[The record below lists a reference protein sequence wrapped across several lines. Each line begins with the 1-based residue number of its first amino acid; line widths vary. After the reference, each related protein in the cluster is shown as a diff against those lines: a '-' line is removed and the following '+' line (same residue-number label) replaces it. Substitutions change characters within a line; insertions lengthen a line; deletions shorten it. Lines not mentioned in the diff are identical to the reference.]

1 MATARREENQTRG
14 RPGTKSRP
22 ARARSAGFRSRGRT
36 WLWRIALLAVLAAL
50 AGAVVLF
57 VIPELKTS
65 AYQARHLAAI
75 SRRLTF
81 RVEPGPSPSL
91 LFAPR
96 GPYDLRLGYA
106 SLPTFL
112 ERLTSRGNMIA
123 AQARLSPR
131 LRALADLGVFPIYH
145 EKTQAG
151 LDVLDKDGTVI
162 FSARYPE
169 RVYRSFE
176 SIPPLVVET
185 LLFIEN
191 RDLLDPRY
199 PNRNPAVEW
208 DRFAKAAVDRLI
220 QVIDKEHEGEGG
232 STLATQLEKYRHS
245 PEGRTT
251 SVMEKLRQMTSAS
264 FRAYLDGEET
274 LEVRKRIVLDY
285 INSVPLAAFPGY
297 GEVNGLGDGLWVW
310 YGADLDEVNRLLD
323 ERVTRPGP
331 ESLEARAR
339 AFTQVLSLFLAHRRP
354 TYYLL
359 ENQNALRARV
369 RAYLNLLFTAGI
381 ISAELRDEAMAVEL
395 SFKRVPPATP
405 EAPFSQ
411 RKESTMVRTAI
422 MTLLGVPQLYDLDRL
437 DLTVK
442 TTLDHP
448 MQMEMTEALEGLR
461 DQAKAAA
468 AGIIGFRLLEPE
480 HVSKVTYSITLYERV
495 EGANVLRVQADNLD
509 QPLNINEGVKLELG
523 STAKLRTLITYLEV
537 VSALHDRYAGLSPE
551 ELRRVD
557 PPASDRLT
565 RWALEYLSSAP
576 DKGLPAMLE
585 AAMERRYSAS
595 PSESFFTGG
604 GLHTF
609 ANYEKEDDERVL
621 SVRQAFH
628 RSVNLVFIR
637 LMRDIV
643 HYYMFQIPGSTAR
656 MLQDAKDPQ
665 RKVFLERFADREG
678 RQFLVRFYNKYRG
691 KSPEEALDLLLG
703 ERPSTKRL
711 AVVFRTV
718 EPEADFESFVSFMN
732 SRAAGQRLDRDAL
745 RRLYTTY
752 DPSAFNLADR
762 GYLAGVHPLELWV
775 VAYLRDHPGAERSEV
790 IEASSRERQEV
801 YTWLFK
807 THHKNAQDVR
817 LRTMMEVEAF
827 QEIHQSWR
835 RLGYPFGALVPSYAT
850 AIGSS
855 ADRPAALAEL
865 VGIVMNNGVKYPMVR
880 IEEMHFAANTPYET
894 IVRPRLEEKGEQ
906 VLAPEIAKVVRDAL
920 VGVVEQGTA
929 VRVRNAFKTADGK
942 PIVVGG
948 KTGTG
953 DNRFEVYAPGGRLI
967 SSRVVNRTAAFVF
980 MIGDRFFGAITAYVE
995 GPVAGKC
1002 GFTSSLPVQILKTLA
1017 PTLRPLLER

>member
-1 MATARREENQTRG
+1 MATARREENQTHG
-14 RPGTKSRP
+14 RPGTVSRP
-22 ARARSAGFRSRGRT
+22 ASARGTGFWSRGRT
-36 WLWRIALLAVLAAL
+36 WLWRIALLVVLAVLL
-50 AGAVVLF
+50 GVVVLF
-57 VIPELKTS
+57 VIPELETS
-65 AYQARHLAAI
+65 AYQARYLAAI
-75 SRRLTF
+75 GRRLTF
-81 RVEPGPSPSL
+81 RVEPGPSPPLRS
-91 LFAPR
+91 AAR

-112 ERLTSRGNMIA
+112 ERLTTRGNMIA
-123 AQARLSPR
+123 AQARISPQ
-131 LRALADLGVFPIYH
+131 LRELTDLGIFPIYR

-151 LDVLDKDGTVI
+151 LEVLDRDGTVI

-169 RVYRSFE
+169 RVYPSFE

-220 QVIDKEHEGEGG
+220 QVIDKDHEGEGG

-251 SVMEKLRQMTSAS
+251 SVVEKLRQMASAS
-264 FRAYLDGEET
+264 LRAYLDGEET
-274 LEVRKRIVLDY
+274 MDVRKRIVLDY

-310 YGADLDEVNRLLD
+310 YGVDLDEVSRLLD
-323 ERVTRPGP
+323 ERITPPGP
-331 ESLEARAR
+331 ESLQARAR

-359 ENQNALRARV
+359 ENQNALRAMV
-369 RAYLNLLFTAGI
+369 RAYLNLLLDAGI
-381 ISAELRDEAMAVEL
+381 ISAELHDEAMTVEL
-395 SFKRVPPATP
+395 SFKKSPPPTP
-405 EAPFSQ
+405 EVPFRE
-411 RKESTMVRTAI
+411 RKESTMLRTAI

-437 DLTVK
+437 DLMVK

-448 MQMEMTEALEGLR
+448 VQMKTTEALQGLR
-461 DQAKAAA
+461 ETAKASA

-480 HVSKVTYSITLYERV
+480 HVSKVTYSFTLYEHV
-495 EGANVLRVQADNLD
+495 QGANVLRVQADNLD

-551 ELRRVD
+551 ELRRVA

-565 RWALEYLSSAP
+565 RWALEYLSSAS

-595 PSESFFTGG
+595 PAESFFTGG

-643 HYYMFQIPGSTAR
+643 HYYMFQVPGSTAK
-656 MLQDAKDPQ
+656 MLEDAKDPQ

-691 KSPEEALDLLLG
+691 KNPEEALDLLLG
-703 ERPSTKRL
+703 DRPGTKRL
-711 AVVFRTV
+711 AVIYRSV

-732 SRAAGQRLDRDAL
+732 SRTAGQRLGRDAL

-775 VAYLRDHPGAERSEV
+775 VAYLRHHPGAERSEI
-790 IEASSRERQEV
+790 IEASAKERQEV

-807 THHKNAQDVR
+807 THRKNAQDVR

-827 QEIHQSWR
+827 EEIHQSWR
-835 RLGYPFGALVPSYAT
+835 RLGYPFGSLVPSYAT

-865 VGIVMNNGVKYPMVR
+865 VGIVMNKGAKYPMVR
-880 IEEMHFAANTPYET
+880 IEEMHFAKNTPYET
-894 IVRPRLEEKGEQ
+894 IVRPRLDETGEQ
-906 VLAPEIAKVVRDAL
+906 VLAPEIAEVVRDAL

-942 PIVVGG
+942 PIVIAG

-953 DNRFEVYAPGGRLI
+953 DNRFEVYGPGGRLV

-995 GPVAGKC
+995 GPLAGRC

-1017 PTLRPLLER
+1017 PTLSPLLER